1 MPSKKVS
8 ITEISQDGGLM
19 EKVVSDEKAFQDF
32 EQARQKGEKY
42 IELEVADETVS
53 EEVEEAG
60 LEAEAEVT
68 AEGKEA
74 EPQEQEEQKV
84 DTGADNGIEW
94 ARVEEDE
101 EPKAEADKQ
110 EVQKIKI
117 PYKWYGKEYVAE
129 LTPDEL
135 TNDHQKALKFPELE
149 QEIKRYKAIVD
160 KYNELGIDEDKAEF
174 FQKLMSGDQT
184 AVQQLLKTV
193 ELDPFE
199 LDVEKA
205 SPVEFKKKENTLK
218 DYAKPEVAELLE
230 DFERRYPDDAKLL
243 AERMPSFPASLV
255 REMSVDPSISTAV
268 IVDLQSGILDN
279 VLRGV
284 TEEMSRNEETAKAVM
299 TSFGAFQKLYA
310 QKAEELG
317 YVKPQGGEPSK
328 AGQNPP
334 NVATKQRSTQV
345 KEKLQAST
353 TVKGATGGGREKKS
367 FFDMSPSEQ
376 VAYLSSLSTD
386 SQEWKELNK
395 QILQRSKN
403 N

>member
-8 ITEISQDGGLM
+8 ITDISQDGGLM
-19 EKVVSDEKAFQDF
+19 EKVVGDEKAFREF
-32 EQARQKGEKY
+32 ERARANGEKY
-42 IELEVADETVS
+42 IELEVADETVD
-53 EEVEEAG
+53 EEVKETG
-60 LEAEAEVT
+60 LEAEAEEETVP
-68 AEGKEA
+68 EVEEA
-74 EPQEQEEQKV
+74 KPQEQEEQEV
-84 DTGADNGIEW
+84 DADTDAGDGDEVE
-94 ARVEEDE
+94 APVEEKE
-101 EPKAEADKQ
+101 EI
-110 EVQKIKI
+110 QKIKI

-129 LTPDEL
+129 LTPEEI

-149 QEIKRYKAIVD
+149 QEIKRYRAIVD
-160 KYNELGIDEDKAEF
+160 KYNELGLDEEKAEF

-184 AVQQLLKTV
+184 AIQQLLKTV
-193 ELDPFE
+193 DLDPFD
-199 LDVEKA
+199 LDVAEA

-218 DYAKPEVAELLE
+218 DYAKPKVVELLE
-230 DFERRYPDDAKLL
+230 DFERRYPDDAQRL

-255 REMSVDPSISTAV
+255 REMSIDPSISTAV
-268 IVDLQSGILDN
+268 IVDLQQGILDDII
-279 VLRGV
+279 RGV

-299 TSFGAFQKLYA
+299 TNFGAFQKLYA

-353 TVKGATGGGREKKS
+353 TVQGATGGGREKKS
-367 FFDMSPSEQ
+367 FFDMSPNEQ

-386 SQEWKELNK
+386 SQEWRELNK